1 MVGKTSRSDNYQEL
15 CRQWQERYLS
25 MDRNEL
31 KARFNLRA
39 DDHAHYITYYQDE
52 YRLDQQDG
60 SLTLVSDPN
69 RVISFNTTMAIYTL
83 FHYSK
88 PEAKVCGEF
97 VPFREV
103 KRAAPFAPAFQ
114 RMIVDPFCKSFSGQI
129 GLLKS
134 ACEALHGQPIPQ
146 GDIGAVFHAFDWMPV
161 RLAFWDGDDEFD
173 AQATILFDAN
183 ITDFLHE
190 ESVVCI
196 GADLVRR
203 LCEEAGLPIS
213 KDLLGSTLSGQKPH

>member
-1 MVGKTSRSDNYQEL
+1 MTEKTSRSDNYQEL
-15 CRQWQERYLS
+15 CRRWQSIYLA

-39 DDHAHYITYYQDE
+39 DDSAHYITYYQDE
-52 YRLDQQDG
+52 YRLDQRDG
-60 SLTLVSDPN
+60 SLALVSDPDKA
-69 RVISFNTTMAIYTL
+69 ISFNTAMAIYTL
-83 FHYSK
+83 FYYSK
-88 PEAKVCGEF
+88 PWARVRGEF

-114 RMIVDPFCKSFSGQI
+114 RMIVDPFCKAFSGRTE
-129 GLLKS
+129 LLKA
-134 ACEALHGQPIPQ
+134 ACEALRGRPVSQ
-146 GDIGAVFHAFDWMPV
+146 GGVGAVFHAFDWMPV
-161 RLAFWDGDDEFD
+161 RMTFWDSDDEFD
-173 AQATILFDAN
+173 AQATILFDAD

-203 LCEEAGLPIS
+203 LSEEAGLPVS
-213 KDLLGSTLSGQKPH
+213 KELPG